1 MIIKKIIDGIC
12 LAINSKFG
20 DDRDIYTEAV
30 NQGLEDGSFSIVCL
44 NPTNAQFLG
53 RRYFRTNQFCIHY
66 FPKTDEPK
74 SECLEVLE
82 GLNEALEVIEVDGDL
97 VRGTNMTSEM
107 DEGVLHFFV
116 NYDFFTVRKEDE
128 TFMEHFEHSSNVKG

>member
-1 MIIKKIIDGIC
+1 MIKKIIDGIC
-12 LAINSKFG
+12 LALSSKFG
-20 DDRDIYTEAV
+20 EREIYTEAV

-53 RRYFRTNQFCIHY
+53 NRYFRTNQFCIHY
-66 FPKTDEPK
+66 FPKTNEPK

-82 GLNEALEVIEVDGDL
+82 GLYEALETIGFDGDL
-97 VRGTNMTSEM
+97 IRGTNMTSEM

-116 NYDFFTVRKEDE
+116 NYDFFTIHKMDE
-128 TFMEHFEHSSNVKG
+128 PFMEHFDHSSNVKG